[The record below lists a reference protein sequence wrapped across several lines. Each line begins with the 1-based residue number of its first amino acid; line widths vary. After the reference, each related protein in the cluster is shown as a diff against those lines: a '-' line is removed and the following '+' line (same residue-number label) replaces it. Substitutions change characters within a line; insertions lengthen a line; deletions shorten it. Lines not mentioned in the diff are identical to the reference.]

1 MQCRRDDGAQSV
13 MDKGLLNRLSV
24 SFLTLLG
31 RKNPSDAPQTSS
43 QTPSGELP
51 QSEDELSGEA
61 LNGAVVL
68 HREMSEFG
76 EISVE
81 EERSGVRNLVFAPG
95 VAVQS
100 AVIPGRPLELQLAY
114 TRTAMAALALR
125 PDARR
130 ILVVG
135 LGGGA
140 IPMFLRLALPEA
152 VIDVAER
159 DAAVVRIAQDFMGLR
174 LDGHLRVRVC
184 DGRDFMA
191 APGPAYDVI
200 FLDAYGA
207 ANIPR
212 SLASVE
218 FLRCVRGRLSEGGL
232 VAANIWSPA
241 FNSMYAAMLRTYAEV
256 FGRSLLVLDAEGSG
270 NRLFFADRDG
280 APLDCSAAGARA
292 ADLVRRLN
300 LGFDLERTIREGV
313 IDESWPDEAP
323 IFDRNEGLRRT

>member
-1 MQCRRDDGAQSV
+1 

-191 APGPAYDVI
+191 YEHTPAAKRQKSAPPPPAPAVAAVGDDVPRNADLQPPAPVVAVSI
-200 FLDAYGA
+200 GDEPGGDTPWTKESQPA
-207 ANIPR
+207 PVVREEKR
-212 SLASVE
+212 SLTWLWITLGV
-218 FLRCVRGRLSEGGL
+218 
-232 VAANIWSPA
+232 VAAAGIA
-241 FNSMYAAMLRTYAEV
+241 TGGYFIY
-256 FGRSLLVLDAEGSG
+256 DATHEPKGTG
-270 NRLFFADRDG
+270 
-280 APLDCSAAGARA
+280 
-292 ADLVRRLN
+292 
-300 LGFDLERTIREGV
+300 TI
-313 IDESWPDEAP
+313 SWA
-323 IFDRNEGLRRT
+323 L